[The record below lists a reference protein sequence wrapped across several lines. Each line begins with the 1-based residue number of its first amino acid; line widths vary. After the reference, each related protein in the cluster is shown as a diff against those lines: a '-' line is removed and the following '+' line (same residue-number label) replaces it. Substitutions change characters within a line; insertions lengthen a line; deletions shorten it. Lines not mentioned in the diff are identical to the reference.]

1 MLGWDATSNLHRPEC
16 PLPCGP
22 DMKTKIAA
30 ALLATAAMVT
40 TACEQHDWKQTSQL
54 FKTHGDHGDA
64 HAKASDHGAAAS
76 HGEKKSESH
85 AAPAKH

>member
-1 MLGWDATSNLHRPEC
+1 
-16 PLPCGP
+16 
-22 DMKTKIAA
+22 MKTKIAA

-54 FKTHGDHGDA
+54 FKTHGDHGHGHAGEGDHGDA
-64 HAKASDHGAAAS
+64 HAKESGHGAAAT
-76 HGEKKSESH
+76 HGEKKAESH

>member
-1 MLGWDATSNLHRPEC
+1 
-16 PLPCGP
+16 
-22 DMKTKIAA
+22 MKTKIAA

-54 FKTHGDHGDA
+54 FKTHGDHGHGHGDA
-64 HAKASDHGAAAS
+64 HAKGSGHEAADA
-76 HGEKKSESH
+76 HGEKKAESH